1 MPQKSNDFRKGRE
14 NEHYTLV
21 QMTSYDVRH
30 SSSSCL
36 FANEMKVHCL
46 GNIHSDPIHDEVVLG
61 MLFR

>member
-1 MPQKSNDFRKGRE
+1 MPQKSNDFHKGRE

-36 FANEMKVHCL
+36 FANEMKVHL
-46 GNIHSDPIHDEVVLG
+46 VKKYT
-61 MLFR
+61 FRTYNKMKSC